1 MMQAMMHVIAGQDS
15 HAAWQITI
23 GMGAVVLVV
32 VIILMMLLLSLVKD
46 IQASVASL
54 LETAGIVASQT
65 ANIPKLAATPPVLN
79 LIIEEAIIQ
88 DGYMNALT
96 DGYTGAGERI

>member
-1 MMQAMMHVIAGQDS
+1 MNNVVIAANDT
-15 HAAWQITI
+15 HAAWQVVL
-23 GMGAVVLVV
+23 GMGAVVITV
-32 VIILMMLLLSLVKD
+32 VIILLMLLLSLVKD

-54 LETAGIVASQT
+54 LETAGIIASQT
-65 ANIPKLAATPPVLN
+65 ANIPKLGATPPVLN

-96 DGYTGAGERI
+96 DGYTGAGEKV

>member
-1 MMQAMMHVIAGQDS
+1 VNSIIAASDT
-15 HAAWQITI
+15 HAAWQVVL
-23 GMGAVVLVV
+23 GMGAVVLAVV
-32 VIILMMLLLSLVKD
+32 VILLMLLLSLVKD

-54 LETAGIVASQT
+54 LETAGVVASQT
-65 ANIPKLAATPPVLN
+65 ANIPKLAATPAVLN

-96 DGYTGAGERI
+96 DGYTATGESAG

>member
-1 MMQAMMHVIAGQDS
+1 MNTVAAADT
-15 HAAWQITI
+15 HALWQVAL
-23 GMGAVVLVV
+23 GMGAVVLLV

-46 IQASVASL
+46 IQMSVGTL
-54 LETAGIVASQT
+54 LETAPKVAEHTSQ
-65 ANIPKLAATPPVLN
+65 IPLLQHTPPVLH

-96 DGYTGAGERI
+96 DGYVAAGETL

>member
-1 MMQAMMHVIAGQDS
+1 MSILAAFDT
-15 HAAWQITI
+15 HALWQISL

-54 LETAGIVASQT
+54 LTTAPIVSSYT
-65 ANIPKLAATPPVLN
+65 ENIPKLGATPAVLN

-96 DGYTGAGERI
+96 DGYIGAGETL

>member
-1 MMQAMMHVIAGQDS
+1 MNGAVAAADT
-15 HAAWQITI
+15 HALWQISL
-23 GMGAVVLVV
+23 GMGAVVLAVV
-32 VIILMMLLLSLVKD
+32 VILMMLLLSLVKD

-88 DGYMNALT
+88 DGYMNALS
-96 DGYTGAGERI
+96 DGYVAAGESI